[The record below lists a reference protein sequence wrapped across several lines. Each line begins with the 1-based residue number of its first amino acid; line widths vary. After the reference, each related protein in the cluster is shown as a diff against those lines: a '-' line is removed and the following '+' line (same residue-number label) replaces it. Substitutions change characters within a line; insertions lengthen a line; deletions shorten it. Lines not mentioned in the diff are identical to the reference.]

1 MAMIE
6 NNDWFLESMQTQ
18 LHDLYNNSFIYYY
31 NEFKPQLETSG
42 SIINNNDDLTWGT
55 KEKI

>member
-1 MAMIE
+1 
-6 NNDWFLESMQTQ
+6 MQTQ